1 MWTHPHSRAKTSR
14 ASSTGSPIQPTSPT
28 PSPRSTTTS
37 QVTPTPHPQYGD
49 ADPAIGMVGG
59 SYGGGIQLVTAG
71 IDPRVDVIVPGIA
84 WNSLVDSLYPNKTFK
99 TSYASLL
106 LLALVTTGSRINP
119 ALYPAFLLGA
129 LAGHPH
135 AGPAGIA
142 GLQRSVFPHGEHRRP
157 DAVHPGHRRWAVPA
171 AAVAEQR
178 ELRWAPRMTTS
189 R

>member
-37 QVTPTPHPQYGD
+37 RRRQRPLPQYENP
-49 ADPAIGMVGG
+49 DPAIGMVGG

-84 WNSLVDSLYPNKTFK
+84 WNSLVDSLYPNQTFK

-106 LLALVTTGSRINP
+106 LLGLVTTGSRINP

-129 LAGHPH
+129 LVGILTPGQQALL
-135 AGPAGIA
+135 ASSGPYF
-142 GLQRSVFPHGEHRRP
+142 LDGEHRRP

-178 ELRWAPRMTTS
+178 QYAGHPGRPTS